1 MNKERKVKMFRFI
14 GLVCWFLAL
23 FMLFDGHQKKK
34 ALEAEEAKQNAIVME
49 MEEQKQTGESL
60 DSTVIFPT
68 E

>member
-1 MNKERKVKMFRFI
+1 MFRFI

-49 MEEQKQTGESL
+49 MEEKNHAGEGIE
-60 DSTVIFPT
+60 STVIFPA
-68 E
+68 ED